1 MEHATM
7 CHPTYKTCSHKAHEE
22 LHCLKQ
28 TMRWKKLLSMIK
40 QSVILPLAGN
50 ILCMVF
56 KIQKK
61 SCGIAARGATRTFG
75 EGLRRST
82 VAHFARKV
90 RGGEYCGG
98 QARAKNPTKLCPRAL
113 VIFATCSWPSLCKQ
127 SELQCWRRRFRY
139 KVPPP
144 SGESYAGYSALKGW
158 MFKIPKKL
166 CAVLNQIAWRLRCC
180 P

>member
-1 MEHATM
+1 MEHATI
-7 CHPTYKTCSHKAHEE
+7 CHPTYNTCSHKAHEE

-61 SCGIAARGATRTFG
+61 GCDIATRGAARTFG
-75 EGLRRST
+75 QGLRRST

-90 RGGEYCGG
+90 RGGANIMAAKHELKIQESHAPDFRYVFV
-98 QARAKNPTKLCPRAL
+98 ALTLRAK
-113 VIFATCSWPSLCKQ
+113 
-127 SELQCWRRRFRY
+127 
-139 KVPPP
+139 
-144 SGESYAGYSALKGW
+144 
-158 MFKIPKKL
+158 
-166 CAVLNQIAWRLRCC
+166 
-180 P
+180 

>member
-7 CHPTYKTCSHKAHEE
+7 CHPTYNTCSHKAHEE
-22 LHCLKQ
+22 LRCLKQ

-61 SCGIAARGATRTFG
+61 GCYIATRDAARTFG
-75 EGLRRST
+75 QGLGRST

-98 QARAKNPTKLCPRAL
+98 QALK
-113 VIFATCSWPSLCKQ
+113 IQQ
-127 SELQCWRRRFRY
+127 SH
-139 KVPPP
+139 
-144 SGESYAGYSALKGW
+144 ALK
-158 MFKIPKKL
+158 
-166 CAVLNQIAWRLRCC
+166 R
-180 P
+180 

>member
-7 CHPTYKTCSHKAHEE
+7 CHPTYNTCSHKAHEE
-22 LHCLKQ
+22 LRCLKQ

-61 SCGIAARGATRTFG
+61 GCYIATRGAARTFG
-75 EGLRRST
+75 QGLRRST

-98 QARAKNPTKLCPRAL
+98 QALKIQQSNAPKRWSCSLRVRGPH
-113 VIFATCSWPSLCKQ
+113 FAS
-127 SELQCWRRRFRY
+127 
-139 KVPPP
+139 KV
-144 SGESYAGYSALKGW
+144 SYNAGAATDDYAGQRNS
-158 MFKIPKKL
+158 P
-166 CAVLNQIAWRLRCC
+166 LRGRWCLFTDLDFSGFC
-180 P
+180 PP

>member
-7 CHPTYKTCSHKAHEE
+7 CHPTYNTCSHKAHEE
-22 LHCLKQ
+22 LRCLKQ

-61 SCGIAARGATRTFG
+61 GCYIATRGAARTFG
-75 EGLRRST
+75 QGLRRST

-90 RGGEYCGG
+90 RGRILWRTSTE
-98 QARAKNPTKLCPRAL
+98 NPTKICPRAL
-113 VIFATCSWPSLCKQ
+113 AIFATCSWPSLCEQ
-127 SELQCWRRRFRY
+127 SELQCWRRNRRLCGP
-139 KVPPP
+139 VQI
-144 SGESYAGYSALKGW
+144 SAARAL
-158 MFKIPKKL
+158 MPL
-166 CAVLNQIAWRLRCC
+166 YR